1 MAKIGS
7 PLQITER
14 KGVQE
19 PVMLPTTSQ
28 VSANVPVQRIDLMD
42 YSIGQETAKASQ
54 LVNQEFGNLVV
65 AAAKAYKTT
74 DDINKQYKLNLLE
87 KDMGANDRL
96 YKEKMA
102 ETRNYEQKNV
112 VVEEYRA
119 SITDFGKRFNQIYPN
134 ATPKEQRA
142 GLGLMSKSLGFAT
155 TYETQASLAKFNETF
170 TELKLQQ
177 KENIKD
183 LKTKANVDAQFEL
196 DKGIGIMEKMLGI
209 HAITPEQFRVMKNE
223 YIQEATLGRA
233 TLLANRFGE
242 DWAKNTANGGIYPN
256 RDKVLEAIHAQLGL
270 DATFTK
276 DQQSDL
282 YNAWDKSYTAKL
294 IEENKEWTA
303 KEATAER
310 NYMAEISKMQNSA
323 YELQEEGLW
332 SYNSSE
338 AIAREYSRLGLPSRA
353 STIRK
358 QYKAYD
364 TSPAIASIVAEW
376 TDPDGDKMSRL
387 VQSSKDMNHL
397 DHMALTLAN
406 GTVDPVRLRILLER
420 GGMHEPTRR
429 AIVTFYRK
437 KTGRNEKEYSEG
449 SVLTSSM
456 NLVLNTMHDMM
467 EPEVVTINGV
477 DTPRSASE
485 AFTMMMIGEPLSLKS
500 QVFLDARK
508 DGADFLTMLTRG
520 DPSMGYLINQ
530 VKQDVQR
537 DFASQT
543 GFFERA
549 KKTINNKTT
558 LLKDRLWLGGKEDQ
572 YVLNTDNA
580 DKNFRD
586 YLQGL
591 FLDRAEKKTGERAI
605 WDKASAEKI
614 KLHREDMD
622 KAKQS
627 AGAK

>member
-19 PVMLPTTSQ
+19 PIMLPSTSQ

-42 YSIGQETAKASQ
+42 YNIGQETAKSSQ
-54 LVNQEFGNLVV
+54 LVTQELGNLAT

-87 KDMGANDRL
+87 KDMGDNDRL

-170 TELKLQQ
+170 TQLKLQQ

-183 LKTKANVDAQFEL
+183 LKTKVNIDAQFEL
-196 DKGIGIMEKMLGI
+196 DKGVGILEKMLGI

-242 DWAKNTANGGIYPN
+242 DWAKNDPSEYP
-256 RDKVLEAIHAQLGL
+256 DHDQVLEVIHAQLGL

-276 DQQSDL
+276 DQTSDL

-303 KEATAER
+303 HEATAER
-310 NYMAEISKMQNSA
+310 NHIATITGIQNHA
-323 YELQEEGLW
+323 HALQEDGHW
-332 SYNSSE
+332 SYQSASAMAN
-338 AIAREYSRLGLPSRA
+338 EYTRLGLKGRA
-353 STIRK
+353 SAIIK
-358 QYKAYD
+358 QYKAWD
-364 TSPAIASIVAEW
+364 TSPAVASVVDEW
-376 TDPDGDKMSRL
+376 TNPEGEKMSQL
-387 VQSSKDMNHL
+387 VQSSAENPD
-397 DHMALTLAN
+397 DPMALTLAN
-406 GTVDPVRLRILLER
+406 GTVDPVRLRILLEATN
-420 GGMHEPTRR
+420 MHKPTKR
-429 AIVTFYRK
+429 AIVAFYRK
-437 KTGRNEKEYSEG
+437 RTGRNEKEYSEG
-449 SVLTSSM
+449 AVLTA
-456 NLVLNTMHDMM
+456 NLNVVLNDMHNLSK
-467 EPEVVTINGV
+467 PEMVTIDGETFERPV
-477 DTPRSASE
+477 SE
-485 AFTMMMIGEPLSLKS
+485 AFTMMLIGKPLTLKS
-500 QVFLDARK
+500 KVFLDARK
-508 DGADFLTMLTRG
+508 DGADFLSMLARG
-520 DPSMGYLINQ
+520 DPDMGQLINA
-530 VKQDVQR
+530 VKQDVMR
-537 DFASQT
+537 DFASQS

-549 KKTINNKTT
+549 KKNINGKMT

-572 YVLNTDNA
+572 YVLNTDDANR
-580 DKNFRD
+580 NFRE
-586 YLQGL
+586 YLTGL
-591 FLDRAEKKTGERAI
+591 FLSHAEKNTGKREQSRKAI
-605 WDKASAEKI
+605 EEQVR
-614 KLHREDMD
+614 LHKENMD

>member
-1 MAKIGS
+1 
-7 PLQITER
+7 
-14 KGVQE
+14 
-19 PVMLPTTSQ
+19 
-28 VSANVPVQRIDLMD
+28 
-42 YSIGQETAKASQ
+42 
-54 LVNQEFGNLVV
+54 
-65 AAAKAYKTT
+65 
-74 DDINKQYKLNLLE
+74 
-87 KDMGANDRL
+87 
-96 YKEKMA
+96 MA

-209 HAITPEQFRVMKNE
+209 HAITPEQLRVMKNE

-242 DWAKNTANGGIYPN
+242 DWANNDSSEYPN
-256 RDKVLEAIHAQLGL
+256 HDQVLGVIHAQLGL

-276 DQQSDL
+276 DQASDL

-310 NYMAEISKMQNSA
+310 NYIGQVALIQSHA
-323 YELQEEGLW
+323 HALQEDGKW
-332 SYNSSE
+332 SYESSE
-338 AIAREYSRLGLPSRA
+338 AMASEYSRLGLTGRA
-353 STIRK
+353 SSIRK
-358 QYKAYD
+358 AYKAWD
-364 TSPAIASIVAEW
+364 TSPPIASVVAKW
-376 TDPDGDKMSRL
+376 TDPEGEKMSQL
-387 VQSSKDMNHL
+387 VQSSKEHPDEK
-397 DHMALTLAN
+397 MALTLVN
-406 GTVDPVRLRILLER
+406 GTVDPIRLRKLLEAEN
-420 GGMHEPTRR
+420 MHEPTRR
-429 AIVTFYRK
+429 AIVKFFRE

-449 SVLTSSM
+449 AVLTA
-456 NLVLNTMHDMM
+456 NLNVVLNDMHNLSQ
-467 EPEVVTINGV
+467 PEMVTIDGKEYQRPV
-477 DTPRSASE
+477 SE
-485 AFTMMMIGEPLSLKS
+485 AFTMMLIGKPLTLKS

-508 DGADFLTMLTRG
+508 DGADFLSMLTRG
-520 DPSMGYLINQ
+520 DPDMGQLITR
-530 VKQDVQR
+530 VKQDVMR
-537 DFASQT
+537 DFASQS

-549 KKTINNKTT
+549 KKDGKVT
-558 LLKDRLWLGGKEDQ
+558 KDRLWLGGESDN
-572 YVLNTDNA
+572 YVLNTDAA
-580 DKNFRD
+580 DRNFRE
-586 YLQGL
+586 YLTGL
-591 FLDRAEKKTGERAI
+591 FLSHAEKNTGKREQSRQAI
-605 WDKASAEKI
+605 EEQVR
-614 KLHREDMD
+614 LHKEDMD